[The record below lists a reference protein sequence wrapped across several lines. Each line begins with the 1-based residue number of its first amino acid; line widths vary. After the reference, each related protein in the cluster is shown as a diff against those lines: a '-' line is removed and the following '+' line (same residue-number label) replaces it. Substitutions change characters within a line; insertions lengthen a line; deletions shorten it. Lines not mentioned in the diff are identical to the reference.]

1 MVWLDL
7 MIGGTFLGNVEIR
20 RREHLDL
27 TNQAAIQ
34 DAVSTYEVSRSG
46 RLVGTVR
53 HRYGDG
59 AWRLL
64 ALASALIADKDA
76 GTPRGPLSSTES
88 AQTAPPGGGGCIEP
102 PEALTEADRDV
113 RARLPAGRWRVT
125 ECECVRDSDWYACV
139 DGSVY
144 GPCEDED
151 CSGSCE
157 LKGGCDC
164 LCHPPAPTRE
174 ERA

>member
-1 MVWLDL
+1 MALWFDL
-7 MIGGTFLGNVEIR
+7 MVNMGHLGTVGIR
-20 RREHLDL
+20 CREHLDL

-76 GTPRGPLSSTES
+76 NTPRGPLSSTES
-88 AQTAPPGGGGCIEP
+88 ARTAPPRGGGCIEP
-102 PEALTEADRDV
+102 PEALTEADRG
-113 RARLPAGRWRVT
+113 ARLIRVAAAAQQEYEDSLTAESRVAHPAYLGTRIAHAIRPLLDAT
-125 ECECVRDSDWYACV
+125 T
-139 DGSVY
+139 
-144 GPCEDED
+144 
-151 CSGSCE
+151 
-157 LKGGCDC
+157 KIGGD
-164 LCHPPAPTRE
+164 T
-174 ERA
+174 